1 MRLLVVG
8 SGGREHALVEA
19 LSRSPQAEEIFAAP
33 GNPGMASVA
42 ELVDIPV
49 DDLISLRNFAR
60 TVDIDLTIVGPEA
73 PLVGG
78 IAEAFWEA
86 GLKIFGPSRGAAR
99 IEGSKIFAKKIM
111 QHAGV
116 PTARSEAFDREAAAL
131 DYLRSLPP
139 GDGYP
144 VVVKVDGLAAG
155 KGVMIAD
162 SYEEAEDAVR
172 DVFDGAFGAA
182 GERLILEEYLR
193 GKEASVLALTDGRNI
208 LPFVPAQDYKRL
220 EDGGEGP
227 NTGGM
232 GAYSPTMWM
241 DSATYMTILE
251 EIINPTVHQL
261 ALIGAPYTGLLYAG
275 VMITDEGPKALEFNC
290 RFGSL
295 VRDHD
300 AGVQEARVGRAD
312 EGELVYGR
320 VYDLLQDR
328 HVGRGVHPHRRGVR
342 PHTARVRS
350 LAAVFEAL
358 VVLGRHVRQYVA
370 SVGESENGGLLA
382 PQVLLEYQTL
392 PRRPKRPIEHVAHGI
407 LGLLIGVCD
416 HNALARRQA
425 VHLDDDGV
433 AVPRGKRAEVG
444 ERRCF
449 PVEGLRAGGWDAGV
463 LHDLFGKDLR
473 TLDARRAT
481 RGTKDL
487 QTSLPESLSD
497 PADERRLRTHNG
509 EVYVDRSGEVTQ

>member
-8 SGGREHALVEA
+8 GGGREHALVET
-19 LSRSPQAEEIFAAP
+19 LSRSPRAEEIFAAP

-131 DYLRSLPP
+131 AYLRSLPP

-193 GKEASVLALTDGRNI
+193 GKEASVFALTDGRNI

-290 RFGSL
+290 RFGDPETQALLPRIETDLLELIVACAEEDLGGREISWSPEKAVCVVL
-295 VRDHD
+295 ASEGYPESPTTGD
-300 AGVQEARVGRAD
+300 AISGLENLFGLPGIRVYHAATRVDEGGLYTAGGRVLNVVGTGESVIEARARAYAAVELIHFPGKQYRTDIAQEAL
-312 EGELVYGR
+312 ELEE
-320 VYDLLQDR
+320 L
-328 HVGRGVHPHRRGVR
+328 
-342 PHTARVRS
+342 
-350 LAAVFEAL
+350 
-358 VVLGRHVRQYVA
+358 
-370 SVGESENGGLLA
+370 
-382 PQVLLEYQTL
+382 
-392 PRRPKRPIEHVAHGI
+392 
-407 LGLLIGVCD
+407 
-416 HNALARRQA
+416 
-425 VHLDDDGV
+425 
-433 AVPRGKRAEVG
+433 
-444 ERRCF
+444 
-449 PVEGLRAGGWDAGV
+449 
-463 LHDLFGKDLR
+463 
-473 TLDARRAT
+473 
-481 RGTKDL
+481 
-487 QTSLPESLSD
+487 
-497 PADERRLRTHNG
+497 
-509 EVYVDRSGEVTQ
+509 

>member
-131 DYLRSLPP
+131 AYLRSLPP

-193 GKEASVLALTDGRNI
+193 GREASVFALTDGRNI

-290 RFGSL
+290 RFGDPETQAL
-295 VRDHD
+295 LPRI
-300 AGVQEARVGRAD
+300 ET
-312 EGELVYGR
+312 
-320 VYDLLQDR
+320 DLLELMVACVEEDLG
-328 HVGRGVHPHRRGVR
+328 GREISWSPEK
-342 PHTARVRS
+342 
-350 LAAVFEAL
+350 AVC
-358 VVLGRHVRQYVA
+358 VVLA
-370 SVGESENGGLLA
+370 SEGYPESPTTGDEISGL
-382 PQVLLEYQTL
+382 E
-392 PRRPKRPIEHVAHGI
+392 
-407 LGLLIGVCD
+407 
-416 HNALARRQA
+416 
-425 VHLDDDGV
+425 
-433 AVPRGKRAEVG
+433 
-444 ERRCF
+444 
-449 PVEGLRAGGWDAGV
+449 
-463 LHDLFGKDLR
+463 DLFGLPGVR
-473 TLDARRAT
+473 VYHAAT
-481 RGTKDL
+481 RLEESRLYTAGGRVLNVVGTGDSIIEARARAYAAVELIDFPGK
-487 QTSLPESLSD
+487 QY
-497 PADERRLRTHNG
+497 RTDIAL
-509 EVYVDRSGEVTQ
+509 EALELEEL